1 MDVLG
6 VNDIVYIDELNEN
19 IKQLD
24 IDCNKFCEMKS
35 VIGFQCVLCDKYYVI
50 EGYFRNYFKKKY

>member
-6 VNDIVYIDELNEN
+6 VKDIVYIDELNEN

-35 VIGFQCVLCDKYYVI
+35 VIGVQCVLCDKYYVI